1 MTSKASEAN
10 LAYVRLTTRNGPLI
24 GGSVTRGARGQR
36 HERMVCRHTHRVD
49 GADARLTEALGRAR
63 SGQWLERCA
72 AAGALAEF
80 VGDGRADVAIRSLLG
95 DLDDTA
101 PTQAMAAALMKRRDD
116 ASLALLVEA
125 LSVVDDD
132 SGQWIYDEIWMSRQ
146 SPSDKAELRAQLS
159 RLAATATPS
168 VATEIEQLLV
178 NSLH

>member
-1 MTSKASEAN
+1 
-10 LAYVRLTTRNGPLI
+10 
-24 GGSVTRGARGQR
+24 
-36 HERMVCRHTHRVD
+36 MVSGHTHRVD
-49 GADARLTEALGRAR
+49 EADARLTEALERAR
-63 SGQWLERCA
+63 SSQWSERC

-80 VGDGRADVAIRSLLG
+80 VGDERAEVAIRSLLG

-116 ASLALLVEA
+116 ASLGLLVEA

-146 SPSDKAELRAQLS
+146 SPSDRAEVREQLS

-168 VATEIEQLLV
+168 VATEIEQLLTH
-178 NSLH
+178 SLH